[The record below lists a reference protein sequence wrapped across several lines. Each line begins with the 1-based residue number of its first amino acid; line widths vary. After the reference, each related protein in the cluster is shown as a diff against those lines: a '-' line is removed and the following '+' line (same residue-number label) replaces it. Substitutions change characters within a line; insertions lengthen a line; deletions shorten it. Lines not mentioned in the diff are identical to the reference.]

1 MDTIQK
7 LHAESFPCI
16 NKTIN
21 VNENHR
27 PWITRGIKKSITKKN
42 RLYKNYIKYR
52 TEKSHSVYKAYR
64 NKLTTV
70 LRKSEK
76 NYYLQKLENCKNNLA
91 KTWKIMNSITSRTRS
106 KHSIDEIFCTNTN
119 SVITDPNLI
128 ANKFNYFFA
137 NIGYNLAKN
146 ISPSFKNFKDFLPLK
161 LIQILLS
168 LNQQII

>member
-1 MDTIQK
+1 MFFGTQ
-7 LHAESFPCI
+7 C
-16 NKTIN
+16 
-21 VNENHR
+21 
-27 PWITRGIKKSITKKN
+27 
-42 RLYKNYIKYR
+42 
-52 TEKSHSVYKAYR
+52 
-64 NKLTTV
+64 
-70 LRKSEK
+70 
-76 NYYLQKLENCKNNLA
+76 
-91 KTWKIMNSITSRTRS
+91 RS
-106 KHSIDEIFCTNTN
+106 KHSIDEIFCINTN

>member
-1 MDTIQK
+1 
-7 LHAESFPCI
+7 
-16 NKTIN
+16 
-21 VNENHR
+21 
-27 PWITRGIKKSITKKN
+27 
-42 RLYKNYIKYR
+42 
-52 TEKSHSVYKAYR
+52 
-64 NKLTTV
+64 
-70 LRKSEK
+70 
-76 NYYLQKLENCKNNLA
+76 
-91 KTWKIMNSITSRTRS
+91 MNSITSRTRS
-106 KHSIDEIFCTNTN
+106 KHSIDEIFCINTN